1 MFYYSSSAFFFSAS
15 TSAKGFD
22 VVEVFNEDAISIL
35 LSCLKDSYEHNKMV
49 AFDLLMAVPPQCLPF
64 QVCSN
69 LISNRLIGD
78 SIITTA
84 KFVPCCICTV
94 SIMIRPAH
102 ALIGQKPMFYQ
113 M

>member
-1 MFYYSSSAFFFSAS
+1 M
-15 TSAKGFD
+15 
-22 VVEVFNEDAISIL
+22 EVFTEDAISIL

-78 SIITTA
+78 SLITTA

-94 SIMIRPAH
+94 SIRPAH
-102 ALIGQKPMFYQ
+102 AVIGQKPMFYQ
-113 M
+113 SVKQKKHVLSFFASLSLYHKSNAVA